1 LNPGFPAAGG
11 PVAASGMTNRGCLP
25 AIASR
30 SGEAGWESRSHR
42 F

>member
-1 LNPGFPAAGG
+1 VNPGFSAAGG
-11 PVAASGMTNRGCLP
+11 PLADSGMTNRGCLP

-30 SGEAGWESRSHR
+30 SGEAGGESRSHS